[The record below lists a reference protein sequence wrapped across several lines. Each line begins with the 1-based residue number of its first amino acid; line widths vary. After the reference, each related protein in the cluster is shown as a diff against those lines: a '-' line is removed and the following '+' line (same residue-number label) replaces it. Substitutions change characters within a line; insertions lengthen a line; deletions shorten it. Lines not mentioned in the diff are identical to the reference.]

1 MKLAFAA
8 LVAIAAL
15 GVPAMAET
23 MADASKMTCGD
34 FAAMDKDGMMKA
46 TMAIKEGAMKD
57 AMADKMKLEMSDEEV
72 MGSIMKSCDGKPDM
86 MAMDA
91 MHEGM

>member
-1 MKLAFAA
+1 MKLIFAA
-8 LVAIAAL
+8 ALTLAAL
-15 GVPAMAET
+15 GAPAMAQE

-57 AMADKMKLEMSDEEV
+57 EMADQMKLKMSDEEV